1 MHERP
6 HEALDGFFRDAPE
19 TVRYGVAENLYGFEA
34 IAAFRIGRAGGS
46 PQRSR
51 LRTEITTFGQWLVLV
66 PGCWLPSH
74 AEARVKADVALLHAR
89 AGMGKPQPRADDVWS
104 HQHLPP
110 RTWAAFAVPEIG
122 AGPAREGN

>member
-1 MHERP
+1 MYVLTTHDLP
-6 HEALDGFFRDAPE
+6 LDGIAHLFKQL
-19 TVRYGVAENLYGFEA
+19 VGHGFEA
-34 IAAFRIGRAGGS
+34 ASVSAQAVAGVGRS
-46 PQRSR
+46 
-51 LRTEITTFGQWLVLV
+51 EITTFGQWLVLV